1 MHVVRTKHFSRPL
14 LDTKKHTFVGVQDA
28 EIVAGCV
35 CVCVVDIYDFLHV
48 FLNIRLNMDT

>member
-1 MHVVRTKHFSRPL
+1 MQKL
-14 LDTKKHTFVGVQDA
+14 LQD
-28 EIVAGCV
+28 V